1 MALMSLLPLK
11 CTVQN
16 ASAGLETPQRVTEQ
30 VVHAYGS
37 VMALTGESRE
47 ADGSVLVLAFACFLS
62 GSLTLMD
69 TTFTPPNCL
78 APDLPRIFCRL

>member
-1 MALMSLLPLK
+1 MDLMSLLPLK

-16 ASAGLETPQRVTEQ
+16 ASAGLETPQHVTEQ

-47 ADGSVLVLAFACFLS
+47 ADGSVRLLLPVLDSGLCMLAF
-62 GSLTLMD
+62 SLCISDLIG
-69 TTFTPPNCL
+69 PNL
-78 APDLPRIFCRL
+78 YSS

>member
-30 VVHAYGS
+30 VVHAYGR

-47 ADGSVLVLAFACFLS
+47 ADGSVLAASAVLDSGLCMLCLS
-62 GSLTLMD
+62 
-69 TTFTPPNCL
+69 P
-78 APDLPRIFCRL
+78 

>member
-1 MALMSLLPLK
+1 MTLMSLLPLR

-30 VVHAYGS
+30 VVHAHCC

-47 ADGSVLVLAFACFLS
+47 ADGFVLGGFWQYYTLAFAFFISHCIGYKVSSANFPL
-62 GSLTLMD
+62 
-69 TTFTPPNCL
+69 
-78 APDLPRIFCRL
+78 LPLQP